1 MPLTAVVGGKALWF
15 LTRGTGV
22 MALLL
27 LTASMVLGILEVK
40 RWHSPRWPRFV
51 TAGLHR
57 YVSLL
62 SVAFVGVHVA
72 TTVVDGFAPIGW
84 LDAVVPFRSP
94 YRPLWLGL
102 GAVGLDLLIALVV
115 TSLVRGRIG
124 YRTWRVVHWAGYAC
138 WPVSLVHGL
147 GTGTD
152 VPQAWSLALTG
163 ACLVAVVGAV
173 WWRLA
178 DALTAGPRDSAAGAA
193 GGAGAAARVM
203 VPGALLSVVLP
214 VAIVAWLL
222 SGPLQPGWARRAG
235 TPKSVLRPAAA
246 AGSIP
251 SGAAANPEPTTL
263 PPTPFSLPATAEV
276 SGTRTETTDPDGQA
290 TVTFDTTL
298 TDPASARLLILL
310 HGTALAAGGLALR
323 TSQVTLGIPPGAPAY
338 QGTVTALRGSRLT
351 LALVGPSGEQVVE
364 ALRLVIAAGGAVT
377 GTMTRQG
384 P

>member
-1 MPLTAVVGGKALWF
+1 MLSAVGGGKTLWY

-22 MALLL
+22 MAMLL
-27 LTASMVLGILEVK
+27 LTASMLLGILEVK
-40 RWHSPRWPRFV
+40 RWRSPRWPRFV

-84 LDAVVPFRSP
+84 LDAVVPFHSP

-102 GAVGLDLLIALVV
+102 GAVGLDLMIALVV

-124 YRTWRVVHWAGYAC
+124 NRMWRTVHWAAYAC

-163 ACLVAVVGAV
+163 VCLVAIVAAV

-178 DALTAGPRDSAAGAA
+178 DAWTARPRHSPDGA
-193 GGAGAAARVM
+193 AGAAARIV
-203 VPGALLSVVLP
+203 VPGALVGIVVP

-222 SGPLQPGWARRAG
+222 GGPLQPGWARRAG
-235 TPKSVLRPAAA
+235 TRRALGRPATAAAAVASAGSPTAAPTTASPPPPPISLPAAA
-246 AGSIP
+246 EIH
-251 SGAAANPEPTTL
+251 
-263 PPTPFSLPATAEV
+263 
-276 SGTRTETTDPDGQA
+276 GTRTQTTDADQQI
-290 TVTFDTTL
+290 TVTMDTTL
-298 TDPASARLLILL
+298 TKPASARLVIVL
-310 HGTALAAGGLALR
+310 HGSPLAAGGIALR
-323 TSQVTLGIPPGAPAY
+323 TSHVTFGPPDGPAEY
-338 QGTVTALRGSRLT
+338 QGTVTALRGQRLT
-351 LALVGPSGEQVVE
+351 LALAAPGGEVVVVE
-364 ALRLVIAAGGAVT
+364 VRLAIATGGAVS
-377 GTMTRQG
+377 GTMTRRVPG
-384 P
+384 G